1 MKLKVLVRPEPVGA
15 VELWLEVAENL
26 LQTIVTACA
35 EFGHSSGSGTTAA
48 RPMNRGVSPHPMG

>member
-26 LQTIVTACA
+26 LQTIVTACTN
-35 EFGHSSGSGTTAA
+35 SDTRLVVVQ
-48 RPMNRGVSPHPMG
+48 RPLDL